1 MSKRTLIF
9 NVYLKKDF
17 ESCFIVIILQSFV
30 IFVSK
35 ILQWHASDSKK
46 TQCMAINSET
56 QFNLRSNFQIKQY
69 NSIHP
74 TTWAKPNQENVTFLN
89 PPSPLPPLTE
99 MSFNSFCKFDKKI
112 ARRTN
117 INFLN
122 KSKKQNLPLKF
133 WFRYINIPCFFFITT
148 RFLSSMFRQYV
159 KVNC

>member
-1 MSKRTLIF
+1 MP
-9 NVYLKKDF
+9 
-17 ESCFIVIILQSFV
+17 
-30 IFVSK
+30 
-35 ILQWHASDSKK
+35 
-46 TQCMAINSET
+46 INSET
-56 QFNLRSNFQIKQY
+56 HFNLRSNFQIKQY

-133 WFRYINIPCFFFITT
+133 WFWYINIPCFFFLLQQDLFQVCLDSMSKWTANIF
-148 RFLSSMFRQYV
+148 RIFLCALDVR
-159 KVNC
+159 